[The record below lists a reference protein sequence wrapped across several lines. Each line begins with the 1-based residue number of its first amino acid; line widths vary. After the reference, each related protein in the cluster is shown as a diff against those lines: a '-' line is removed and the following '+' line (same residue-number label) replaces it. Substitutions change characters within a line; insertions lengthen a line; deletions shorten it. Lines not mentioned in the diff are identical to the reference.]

1 MQICEKESVILNQF
15 VEQQAVDDLVKMIDS
30 GIRIKSVQEAR
41 TIINQLNKI
50 VKSKQFEIQNL
61 NFQMDAYKKLV
72 DNYEDRIL
80 DRELIY
86 LEERKIRQYYQKIL
100 MKMARDLNLFKSNK
114 SKLRIFNSL
123 NEMDSDLN
131 YQR

>member
-15 VEQQAVDDLVKMIDS
+15 VEQQAVDDLIKMIDS

>member
-15 VEQQAVDDLVKMIDS
+15 VEQQAVDDLIKMIDS

-114 SKLRIFNSL
+114 NKLRIFNSL

>member
-15 VEQQAVDDLVKMIDS
+15 VEQQVVDDLVKMIDS

-72 DNYEDRIL
+72 DNYEDRI
-80 DRELIY
+80 
-86 LEERKIRQYYQKIL
+86 
-100 MKMARDLNLFKSNK
+100 
-114 SKLRIFNSL
+114 
-123 NEMDSDLN
+123 
-131 YQR
+131 

>member
-114 SKLRIFNSL
+114 NKLRIFNSL

>member
-1 MQICEKESVILNQF
+1 
-15 VEQQAVDDLVKMIDS
+15 
-30 GIRIKSVQEAR
+30 
-41 TIINQLNKI
+41 
-50 VKSKQFEIQNL
+50 
-61 NFQMDAYKKLV
+61 MDAYKKLV